1 MNRFTA
7 TFLAVGMI
15 IVCGCQDAADSMASG
30 NSPTAS
36 SAPAVEIPAPLP
48 PVAEGELEIRFVEK
62 VNMGDV
68 ERIKNEIMKRK
79 ISSSLR
85 TRFENGSAYIT
96 LRDTTDAE
104 AVAKLLTFCTV
115 VNTDSNTR
123 RIEVRLLSQKG
134 ASENG
139 VPSR

>member
-7 TFLAVGMI
+7 MFLAVGMI
-15 IVCGCQDAADSMASG
+15 LVCGCQDAADSAASG

-48 PVAEGELEIRFVEK
+48 AVAEGELEIRFVDK

-68 ERIKNEIMKRK
+68 ERIKNEIVKQK
-79 ISSSLR
+79 ISGSLR

-104 AVAKLLTFCTV
+104 TVAKLLTFCTV

-123 RIEVRLLSQKG
+123 RIEIRLRSQKS

-139 VPSR
+139 VPSK

>member
-7 TFLAVGMI
+7 TFLAVGLI
-15 IVCGCQDAADSMASG
+15 IVCGCQDASDSAASG

-36 SAPAVEIPAPLP
+36 SAPAVEILAPLP
-48 PVAEGELEIRFVEK
+48 PVAEGELEIRFVDK

-68 ERIKNEIMKRK
+68 ESIKNEIVKKK
-79 ISSSLR
+79 ISGSLR
-85 TRFENGSAYIT
+85 TRFENGAAYIT

-115 VNTDSNTR
+115 VNTDSNSR
-123 RIEVRLLSQKG
+123 RIEIRLRSQKG
-134 ASENG
+134 VSENG
-139 VPSR
+139 VPSK

>member
-1 MNRFTA
+1 MSRFTA

-15 IVCGCQDAADSMASG
+15 IVCGCQDAPDSTTSG

-48 PVAEGELEIRFVEK
+48 PVAEGELEIRFVDK

-85 TRFENGSAYIT
+85 TRFKNGSAYIT

-115 VNTDSNTR
+115 VNTDSNSR
-123 RIEVRLLSQKG
+123 RIEIRLRSQKG
-134 ASENG
+134 VSENG
-139 VPSR
+139 VPSK

>member
-1 MNRFTA
+1 
-7 TFLAVGMI
+7 
-15 IVCGCQDAADSMASG
+15 
-30 NSPTAS
+30 
-36 SAPAVEIPAPLP
+36 
-48 PVAEGELEIRFVEK
+48 VAEGELEIRFVDK

-85 TRFENGSAYIT
+85 TRFKNGSAYIT

-115 VNTDSNTR
+115 VNTDSNSR
-123 RIEVRLLSQKG
+123 RIEIRLRSQKG
-134 ASENG
+134 VSENG
-139 VPSR
+139 VPSK

>member
-7 TFLAVGMI
+7 TFLAVGLI
-15 IVCGCQDAADSMASG
+15 IVCGCQDASDSTASG

-36 SAPAVEIPAPLP
+36 AAPAVEIPAPLP
-48 PVAEGELEIRFVEK
+48 PVAEGELEIRFVDK
-62 VNMGDV
+62 VDMGDV

-79 ISSSLR
+79 FSSSLR
-85 TRFENGSAYIT
+85 TRFDNGSAYIT
-96 LRDTTDAE
+96 LRDTSDAE

-115 VNTDSNTR
+115 VNTDSNSR
-123 RIEVRLLSQKG
+123 RIEIRLRSQKG

-139 VPSR
+139 VPSK